1 MSSKMIIDM
10 IARNIIDAG
19 ELRISKTTLGK
30 RKEADRYLIYLPINR
45 NYVWRV
51 LHQKG
56 QKVRVYL
63 EIPSESEKDR
73 MMEKDLYEDPREDQ
87 R

>member
-1 MSSKMIIDM
+1 MIVDM

-19 ELRISKTTLGK
+19 ELKISRTTLGK

-51 LHQKG
+51 LHQKN
-56 QKVRVYL
+56 QKVRVL
-63 EIPSESEKDR
+63 LMIPSEKD
-73 MMEKDLYEDPREDQ
+73 
-87 R
+87 